1 MSRGLRRGRDYV
13 QASKAHIRRWENPVS
28 VKETLKD
35 LQKKETEQ
43 QKTTDKQSC
52 VSR

>member
-1 MSRGLRRGRDYV
+1 MDRGLRRGRDQV
-13 QASKAHIRRWENPVS
+13 QAFKAHIRWWENPVS
-28 VKETLKD
+28 VKECLKD